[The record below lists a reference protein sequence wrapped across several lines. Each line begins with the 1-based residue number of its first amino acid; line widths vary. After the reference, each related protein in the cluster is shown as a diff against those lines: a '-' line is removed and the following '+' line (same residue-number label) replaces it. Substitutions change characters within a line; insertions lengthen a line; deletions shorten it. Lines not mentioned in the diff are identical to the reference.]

1 MSNTFNS
8 VTRTWAIDETG
19 ELNTD
24 GVEIQH
30 IIFNPGNDGD
40 QIVIT
45 DDDDNAWTHL
55 WGEYENHSYF
65 FPFVPPIKLPGLK
78 IATLSG
84 GAKAIIQFRTDM
96 KNP

>member
-8 VTRTWAIDETG
+8 VTKAWAIDETG

-30 IIFNPGNDGD
+30 IIFNPNSNGD
-40 QIVIT
+40 QLVIT
-45 DDDDNAWTHL
+45 DDDDNPWIHI
-55 WGEYENHSYF
+55 WGKYGGNTMF
-65 FPFVPPIKLPGLK
+65 FPFAPPIKLPGLK

-84 GAKAIIQFRTDM
+84 SSKAIIQFRTDL
-96 KNP
+96 K